1 MADFFQKVECRYG
14 TDSYQAVKNTYDW
27 ITKSAQKLKLKN
39 LQINE
44 KFIFKVGEILCEAQS
59 IVEFSNYAYGSESFE
74 LIQFHISIYDGN
86 KNFVSVMHLVDCY
99 VHASNKA
106 TLEKFV
112 ALLKSTSLDET
123 EMNDPISVTYIGQQN
138 NEIAVNGNG
147 NIIATHQSTVVSSE
161 KNDSKESKAKQ
172 WINAISQNLVSNGVW
187 YLLTLIVGAIIG
199 LLAAK

>member
-39 LQINE
+39 LQISE

-74 LIQFHISIYDGN
+74 FIQFHISIYDGD
-86 KNFVSVMHLVDCY
+86 KNFVSVIHLVNCN

-147 NIIATHQSTVVSSE
+147 NIIATHQSTVSSSE
-161 KNDSKESKAKQ
+161 KNDSNESKAKQ

>member
-1 MADFFQKVECRYG
+1 
-14 TDSYQAVKNTYDW
+14 
-27 ITKSAQKLKLKN
+27 
-39 LQINE
+39 
-44 KFIFKVGEILCEAQS
+44 
-59 IVEFSNYAYGSESFE
+59 
-74 LIQFHISIYDGN
+74 
-86 KNFVSVMHLVDCY
+86 MHLVDCY

-161 KNDSKESKAKQ
+161 KNDSKKSKAKQ